1 MSDSQE
7 KWDFAE
13 DSWQVGLDI
22 YPLKSRI
29 GEVKTLAGVVELAD
43 TIDLGS
49 IAARR
54 AGSSPVSGTYKW
66 LRTIE
71 PARANFALGGFF
83 FFSVRSLHATLVI
96 GKDFRPYLLTN

>member
-7 KWDFAE
+7 KWDFAK

-54 AGSSPVSGTYKW
+54 AGSSPVSGTGVNAEGCDVPHPSAF
-66 LRTIE
+66 L
-71 PARANFALGGFF
+71 A
-83 FFSVRSLHATLVI
+83 S
-96 GKDFRPYLLTN
+96 

>member
-7 KWDFAE
+7 KWDFAK

-54 AGSSPVSGTYKW
+54 AGSSPVSGT
-66 LRTIE
+66 
-71 PARANFALGGFF
+71 
-83 FFSVRSLHATLVI
+83 
-96 GKDFRPYLLTN
+96 